1 MLLQHK
7 RIGQCSLSEL
17 RCGSGSGS
25 IAAVPAV
32 VAVKLRKTSDG
43 GGRKTQLRRFRRRK
57 RACEQRVQK
66 MHDEDT

>member
-1 MLLQHK
+1 MVVVVVVVVGARMLLQRK

-43 GGRKTQLRRFRRRK
+43 GKEKSVTKVSTPEESL
-57 RACEQRVQK
+57 
-66 MHDEDT
+66 